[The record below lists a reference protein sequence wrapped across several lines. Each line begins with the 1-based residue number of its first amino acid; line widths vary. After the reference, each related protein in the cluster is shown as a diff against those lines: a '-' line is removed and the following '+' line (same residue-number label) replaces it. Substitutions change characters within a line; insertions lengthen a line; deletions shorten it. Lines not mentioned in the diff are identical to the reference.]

1 MHKHT
6 IKLHRIEIII
16 SVQGFKPQHL
26 KGLRQHCGMRL
37 ITAFCDGCPQIFFPH
52 FAIIMYI
59 CRLSYFTKMYTLFLK
74 EIKGFFSSVIG
85 YLVIAVFLLIVGLF
99 MWVFPT
105 NFNIFQVNAANIDT
119 LFLISPW
126 VFLFLVP
133 AITMNMFADEL
144 RTGNM
149 ELLLTRP
156 ISEFK
161 IVTAKYLAAVVLVLI
176 ALLPTLLFLFSIHF
190 LADPVGN
197 VDYGA
202 IAGSY
207 IGLFFLGAVYAAVG
221 IFASSL
227 SKNVIVSFLLGIVF
241 CFLFYLGFN
250 LLADLVSTG
259 TVAEF
264 IKSLGINDHYSSIS
278 RGVVDSRDIVYFL
291 SVIAIFIFFSKLR
304 LESRKW

>member
-1 MHKHT
+1 
-6 IKLHRIEIII
+6 
-16 SVQGFKPQHL
+16 
-26 KGLRQHCGMRL
+26 
-37 ITAFCDGCPQIFFPH
+37 
-52 FAIIMYI
+52 
-59 CRLSYFTKMYTLFLK
+59 MYTLFLK

-85 YLVIAVFLLIVGLF
+85 YLVIAVFLLIVSLF

-105 NFNIFQVNAANIDT
+105 NFNIFKIGAANIDT
-119 LFLISPW
+119 LFIISPW

-161 IVTAKYLAAVVLVLI
+161 IVMAKYLASVVLVLI
-176 ALLPTLLFLFSIHF
+176 ALLPTLFFLISITY
-190 LADPVGN
+190 LADPTGN
-197 VDYGA
+197 VDYGV

-207 IGLFFLGAVYAAVG
+207 RGLFFLGAVYAAIG

-227 SKNVIVSFLLGIVF
+227 TKNVIVSFLLGIVF
-241 CFLFYLGFN
+241 CFLFYLGFD
-250 LLADLVSTG
+250 LLADLISAG
-259 TVAEF
+259 TTSDF
-264 IKSLGINDHYSSIS
+264 IKWLGINDHYSSIS

-291 SVIAIFIFFSKLR
+291 SVITLFVFFSKLR

>member
-1 MHKHT
+1 
-6 IKLHRIEIII
+6 
-16 SVQGFKPQHL
+16 
-26 KGLRQHCGMRL
+26 
-37 ITAFCDGCPQIFFPH
+37 
-52 FAIIMYI
+52 
-59 CRLSYFTKMYTLFLK
+59 MYTLFLK

-161 IVTAKYLAAVVLVLI
+161 IVTAKYLAAVVLV
-176 ALLPTLLFLFSIHF
+176 PTLLFLFSIHF

>member
-1 MHKHT
+1 
-6 IKLHRIEIII
+6 
-16 SVQGFKPQHL
+16 
-26 KGLRQHCGMRL
+26 
-37 ITAFCDGCPQIFFPH
+37 
-52 FAIIMYI
+52 
-59 CRLSYFTKMYTLFLK
+59 MYTLFLK

-85 YLVIAVFLLIVGLF
+85 YLVIAVFLLIVSLF

-149 ELLLTRP
+149 ELLLTRH

-161 IVTAKYLAAVVLVLI
+161 IVMAKYLAAVVLVLI
-176 ALLPTLLFLFSIHF
+176 ALLPTLLFLISINS

-207 IGLFFLGAVYAAVG
+207 IGLFFLGAVYAAIG

-241 CFLFYLGFN
+241 CFLFYLGFE
-250 LLADLVSTG
+250 LLSDLVSLG
-259 TVAEF
+259 TTTDF

-291 SVIAIFIFFSKLR
+291 SVIAMFVFFSKLR

>member
-1 MHKHT
+1 
-6 IKLHRIEIII
+6 
-16 SVQGFKPQHL
+16 
-26 KGLRQHCGMRL
+26 
-37 ITAFCDGCPQIFFPH
+37 
-52 FAIIMYI
+52 
-59 CRLSYFTKMYTLFLK
+59 MYTLFLK

-241 CFLFYLGFN
+241 YLGFN